1 MLSAGNTRGSYHH
14 VSSKGEFDAPPRYN
28 HNHES
33 NPVIAGD
40 HYLIKTEQH
49 SQKKGQKHETKIP
62 GVTKYQKIEL
72 PMVEQIA
79 SGNTPQTNALGTSFH
94 P

>member
-14 VSSKGEFDAPPRYN
+14 VSSKGEFDAPPRYH

-33 NPVIAGD
+33 NPVITGD
-40 HYLIKTEQH
+40 HHVIKNEQ

-62 GVTKYQKIEL
+62 GITKYQKIEL
-72 PMVEQIA
+72 PMVEQIT
-79 SGNTPQTNALGTSFH
+79 SGNTP
-94 P
+94 

>member
-14 VSSKGEFDAPPRYN
+14 VSSKGEFDAPPRYH

-40 HYLIKTEQH
+40 HHVIKNEQN
-49 SQKKGQKHETKIP
+49 QKKG
-62 GVTKYQKIEL
+62 
-72 PMVEQIA
+72 
-79 SGNTPQTNALGTSFH
+79 
-94 P
+94 